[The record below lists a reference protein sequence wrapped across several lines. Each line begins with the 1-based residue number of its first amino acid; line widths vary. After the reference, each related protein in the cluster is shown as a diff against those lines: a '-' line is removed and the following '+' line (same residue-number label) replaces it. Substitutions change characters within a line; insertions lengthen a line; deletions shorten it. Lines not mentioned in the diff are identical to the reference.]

1 MVTAEDIVGVLKG
14 RGWEA
19 EIVEE
24 SATPALIKT
33 SPTGLLKCVDGRPS
47 DHPSMDGPKA
57 LGGVYAITTNR
68 GVTDIDGLKKV
79 VEEVKSKGFVP
90 SVHGDDHAHP
100 APMGCGFFKLW
111 SLGKLEG
118 IEPPKFD
125 SEEGKA
131 ALLESGGVYEEL
143 SGSHEEKV
151 VYINL
156 VPGTTLAPNA
166 DDQAF
171 VVDAWFAGE
180 FDLDIPKYLVAAA
193 STVEQLGGPLKAKIV
208 VPSPA
213 LTAVDVVGVL
223 EGRGWQASI
232 VKATNFTKLVPVT
245 PKGLMKCVDGRP
257 SDHPAMDGPK
267 SLGGVYAIAT
277 NRGVTD
283 IDGLKQIV
291 EEVKKSGHVPS
302 VHGDDHAHPAPMGCG
317 FFKLWSLGKLD
328 GIPPP
333 KFDSEQGQA
342 AVLEAGGVYEQ
353 LSGSHE
359 EKIVYINFVPNTTIV
374 PNGNDQAFVVDA
386 WLAGK
391 FNLDVPKYLIAAAST
406 VEQLKG
412 PLKAE
417 LIIPN
422 KEGKVA
428 NKKCLD
434 SLLCR
439 S

>member
-1 MVTAEDIVGVLKG
+1 MVTAEDIVEVLNS

-19 EIVEE
+19 EIIEE
-24 SATPALIKT
+24 SAMPALIKT
-33 SPTGLLKCVDGRPS
+33 SRTGLLKCVDGRPS

-68 GVTDIDGLKKV
+68 GVTDIDGLKAV
-79 VEEVKSKGFVP
+79 VDEVKSKGFVP

-125 SEEGKA
+125 SEEGRA
-131 ALLESGGVYEEL
+131 AVLEAGGVYEQL

-156 VPGTTLAPNA
+156 VPETTIAPNA

-171 VVDAWFAGE
+171 VVDAWIAGE
-180 FDLDIPKYLVAAA
+180 FDLDIPKYLGAAA
-193 STVEQLGGPLKAKIV
+193 STVEQLGGPLKAKIIA
-208 VPSPA
+208 PTQP
-213 LTAVDVVGVL
+213 LTPMDVVGVL
-223 EGRGWQASI
+223 KERGWEANIVQAS
-232 VKATNFTKLVPVT
+232 KCSKLIPVA
-245 PKGLMKCVDGRP
+245 PDGLLKCVDGRP
-257 SDHPAMDGPK
+257 SDHSAMNGPK
-267 SLGGVYAIAT
+267 SLGGVYGIAT

-283 IDGLKQIV
+283 IDGLKKIV
-291 EEVKKSGHVPS
+291 EEVRLNGYVPS

-333 KFDSEQGQA
+333 KFDSEEGQT

-359 EKIVYINFVPNTTIV
+359 EKVVYINFVPNTTIA
-374 PNGNDQAFVVDA
+374 PDGGDQAFVVDA
-386 WLAGK
+386 WITGE

-417 LIIPN
+417 LIVPN
-422 KEGKVA
+422 EK
-428 NKKCLD
+428 
-434 SLLCR
+434 
-439 S
+439 

>member
-1 MVTAEDIVGVLKG
+1 MVTAKDIVGVLEG

-24 SATPALIKT
+24 SAMPALIKT

-68 GVTDIDGLKKV
+68 GVTDIDGLKAV
-79 VEEVKSKGFVP
+79 VDEVKAKGFVP
-90 SVHGDDHAHP
+90 SIHGDDHAHP

-125 SEEGKA
+125 SDEGRA
-131 ALLESGGVYEEL
+131 AVLEAGGVYEQL

-156 VPGTTLAPNA
+156 VPGTTIAPNA

-180 FDLDIPKYLVAAA
+180 FDLDIPSYLGAAA
-193 STVEQLGGPLKAKIV
+193 STVEQLGGPLKAKIIT
-208 VPSPA
+208 PSPP
-213 LTAVDVVGVL
+213 LTPTDVVGVL
-223 EGRGWQASI
+223 EERGWEASI
-232 VKATNFTKLVPVT
+232 VNASNVSKLIPVASD
-245 PKGLMKCVDGRP
+245 GLMKCVDGRP
-257 SDHPAMDGPK
+257 SDHSAMNGPK
-267 SLGGVYAIAT
+267 TLGGVYAIAT

-283 IDGLKQIV
+283 IDGLKKIV

-302 VHGDDHAHPAPMGCG
+302 IHGDDHAHPAPMGCG
-317 FFKLWSLGKLD
+317 FFKLWSLEKLD
-328 GIPPP
+328 GIAPP
-333 KFDSEQGQA
+333 KFDSEEGRTA
-342 AVLEAGGVYEQ
+342 ILEAGGVYEQ

-359 EKIVYINFVPNTTIV
+359 EKVVYINFVPNTTIA
-374 PNGNDQAFVVDA
+374 PENGDQAFVVDA
-386 WLAGK
+386 WITGK

-412 PLKAE
+412 PLKAV
-417 LIIPN
+417 LIIPDE
-422 KEGKVA
+422 KE
-428 NKKCLD
+428 
-434 SLLCR
+434 
-439 S
+439 